1 MPALKHFREGGS
13 VQSYSVTSQLSAIV
27 FLFPSDL
34 VPVVHPQPHTSSQEE
49 KSLTR
54 DLPAEVAELES
65 EHQTSAVS
73 FSWCWELNPGSSR
86 KHVLHHWT
94 LASLGLF
101 EPFSSSQE
109 SVLEDIP

>member
-1 MPALKHFREGGS
+1 MS
-13 VQSYSVTSQLSAIV
+13 TLSPTPYFKRTKAQ
-27 FLFPSDL
+27 DK
-34 VPVVHPQPHTSSQEE
+34 

-54 DLPAEVAELES
+54 DHPAEVAELES

-73 FSWCWELNPGSSR
+73 FSWCRELNPGSSR
-86 KHVLHHWT
+86 KHVLYHWT

-101 EPFSSSQE
+101 EPFNSSQE

>member
-1 MPALKHFREGGS
+1 MQLFNCFSFPIGS
-13 VQSYSVTSQLSAIV
+13 GPCCPLSA
-27 FLFPSDL
+27 
-34 VPVVHPQPHTSSQEE
+34 PHLYIKRTKTQE

-54 DLPAEVAELES
+54 DHPAEVAELES
-65 EHQTSAVS
+65 EHQTLAAS

-86 KHVLHHWT
+86 KHGLYPWT

-101 EPFSSSQE
+101 EPFSFSQE